1 MSEELERD
9 WHFASEVIQ
18 VVIDTAASLDHM
30 LESVDP
36 TRRILDILGRIRI
49 FCWSSFQVFITSVI
63 IVVECLFRL
72 DELIILVIQQLPCRF
87 GLSRAY
93 PFLRLIIEPPE
104 LTCNL
109 QVIISSTY
117 IAGGGVENLVRVVVV
132 DNSPSLV

>member
-1 MSEELERD
+1 MLRFEASCCSRIVRVSEELERD
-9 WHFASEVIQ
+9 WYFASEVIQ

-63 IVVECLFRL
+63 IVVKCLFRL

-87 GLSRAY
+87 GLSRAK
-93 PFLRLIIEPPE
+93 PFLGLIIEPPE

-109 QVIISSTY
+109 QDIISSMY
-117 IAGGGVENLVRVVVV
+117 LPIWGR
-132 DNSPSLV
+132 S